1 MAIVLVVEDEV
12 HVRLVLS
19 EVLRTFNHDVRL
31 AETAAAGVKAFKIER
46 PDAVILDTML
56 PDASGT
62 VVLDEMRKLR
72 PDVPVVMMSG
82 HADETFAQQA
92 RSHGAFDYLAKPFS
106 VDRLVG
112 VLTAALK

>member
-72 PDVPVVMMSG
+72 PDAPVVMMSG
-82 HADETFAQQA
+82 HADEKSRNRHAA
-92 RSHGAFDYLAKPFS
+92 MERSTISPS
-106 VDRLVG
+106 RLVSIAWWG
-112 VLTAALK
+112 C